1 LSMRTVLIR
10 LSAVVVVGVLA
21 MGVVA
26 CGGTVEGRGA
36 EVVVSSNILGDVVHQ
51 LVGDLASVEVL
62 MPPNAD
68 PHEFAASASQAADMR
83 SAQVLVVNG
92 FGFESGLADA
102 ISAARDDGVKVIQA
116 ARLAPRLRTVAP
128 EGGGGRP
135 ATDPHVFTDPA
146 RMAVVVE
153 RLAGRLADSVPA
165 LDTDAF
171 RTRTADYAGSLRAL
185 DAAVERTLAVIPR
198 EHRIL
203 VTNHDALGYFA
214 DRYGFRVLG
223 AVIPSLSTLAEPSAS
238 DLADLAQAVQRSG
251 VPAIFADTS
260 SPKRLSAA
268 LAHEGHGVRVVTLYI
283 ESLGSK
289 GSGAATY
296 EQMVRTNARRIAR
309 ALG

>member
-1 LSMRTVLIR
+1 MRTVLIR
-10 LSAVVVVGVLA
+10 LCAAAALGALVAGTA
-21 MGVVA
+21 A
-26 CGGTVEGRGA
+26 CGGTVAGGGSEI
-36 EVVVSSNILGDVVHQ
+36 VVSSNILGDVVRE

-92 FGFESGLADA
+92 LGFESGLADA
-102 ISAARDDGVKVIQA
+102 ISAAEHDGVKVIQVA
-116 ARLAPRLRTVAP
+116 PLAPRLRTIAP
-128 EGGGGRP
+128 ESGHGR
-135 ATDPHVFTDPA
+135 AVTDPHVFTDPA
-146 RMAVVVE
+146 RLAVAVQG
-153 RLAGRLADSVPA
+153 LSDRLADAVPS
-165 LDTDAF
+165 LDTGAF
-171 RTRTADYAGSLRAL
+171 RTRTADYVRSLQAL
-185 DAAVERTLAVIPR
+185 DAEVQRTLSVIPASR
-198 EHRIL
+198 RIL

-223 AVIPSLSTLAEPSAS
+223 TVIPGLSTLAEPNAAG
-238 DLADLAQAVQRSG
+238 LAELAQAIQRSG

-268 LAHEGHGVRVVTLYI
+268 LAREGHGVRVVTLYV
-283 ESLGSK
+283 ESLGQR

-296 EQMVRTNARRIAR
+296 EQMIRTDAQRIAQ